1 MYKYLRKR
9 NRKIGLALGSGAAK
23 GLAHIG
29 VIKALEEKGI
39 PINMIAG
46 SSIGALIGAC
56 YAMTGSINNIEALVL
71 KIDWKKLAKLLDPNI
86 ALFFKGVIY
95 GKKIKEFLKTII
107 GNVEFKDLKIPL
119 SIVTTDAETG
129 EEVVI
134 NKGSVLDAVRA
145 SISIP
150 AVFTPVRHENRY
162 LMDGGVINPVPVS
175 VVKEMGADFIIACN
189 VIQIPKKGYKDDYL
203 IDEDIDRLALNST
216 KYNKIIM
223 NLTNKI
229 DRWVHNNENKIE
241 KMQTLLHTFKTK
253 YLKAEKIDPDA
264 PSLFDAMIR
273 TLYIMEY
280 EIVQYKIKGA
290 DLIIQPD
297 TRYISQ
303 FEFNC
308 GKEAIVAGYEA
319 ANNEIDKM

>member
-1 MYKYLRKR
+1 MHKFLKKE

-29 VIKALEEKGI
+29 AVKALEERGI

-56 YAMTGSINNIEALVL
+56 YAMAGSINDIEALAL
-71 KIDWKKLAKLLDPNI
+71 KLDWKKLARLLDPNI

-95 GKKIKEFLKTII
+95 GKKLKELLKTII

-134 NKGSVLDAVRA
+134 NKGSVLEAVRA

-150 AVFTPVRHENRY
+150 AVFTPVRLDNRY

-175 VVKEMGADFIIACN
+175 VVKGMGADFIIACN
-189 VIQIPKKGYKDDYL
+189 VIQIPKKGYKDDCL
-203 IDEDIDRLALNST
+203 ISDDIDEPALSSN
-216 KYNKIIM
+216 KYNKIIT

-229 DRWVHNNENKIE
+229 DRWVYNNENKIE
-241 KMQTLLHTFKTK
+241 KMQALLHTLKTK
-253 YLKAEKIDPDA
+253 YIKSDEIDPEA

-273 TLYIMEY
+273 ALYIMEY
-280 EIVQYKIKGA
+280 EIVQYKIQEA

-297 TRYISQ
+297 TRHISQ

-308 GKEAIVAGYEA
+308 GKAAIVAGYTA
-319 ANNEIDKM
+319 AKKMIEKM